1 MFHSSIQKDDDNH
14 SVDPVQ
20 PTVIPI
26 TNTIPIRKSPS
37 LSMNNPQNNLL
48 ELLQQLQQQQQ
59 QQQQQPPP
67 PTTANQLIRTSVSP
81 SVVPVDIPIETVV
94 PVDVLVTDVIP
105 SVSPNGSGRSN
116 TSIPLGTI
124 QTDISGNQIINT

>member
-59 QQQQQPPP
+59 PPP
-67 PTTANQLIRTSVSP
+67 LNTANQLIRTSVSP
-81 SVVPVDIPIETVV
+81 SVV

-105 SVSPNGSGRSN
+105 SVSPNGSVRSN

-124 QTDISGNQIINT
+124 QTDIS